1 MKRLIAVVAA
11 ALFLGGCGMA
21 ERAKYQFAGN
31 GVETWEA
38 TANEKGIGSQ
48 VEEYHYSQLAPQ
60 LQEVYREMYVHLMSD
75 EDSGALL
82 SSVGVDDFWNVYYA
96 VLADHPEIFWVG
108 AGVQAEEN
116 SLIGKVVSYK
126 IEAAVPVEA
135 RPSMREKIE
144 EAADTCIAGIS
155 PEAET
160 YEKIKYVYEYL
171 IDTVE
176 YQANSADSQNIQ
188 SALLYHSSV
197 CAGYSK
203 AFQYILNRMGIFCTY
218 VTGEIKGGGEHGWN
232 MVRIGEEYY
241 YVDVTWGDPVFAN
254 QVGEAVQGDVK
265 NYNYLCCTQYDLFKT
280 HIPDE
285 SLELPACTSD
295 AYNYYRRNGCYYE
308 TFDWNT
314 IYDAAMQSV
323 WNGDTSLVM
332 KFGSQEAYD
341 TARYELFENNLLSD
355 AGQYLMKINGTDTWN
370 YRYHTDDN
378 FYLITIYW

>member
-135 RPSMREKIE
+135 RSSMREKIE

-176 YQANSADSQNIQ
+176 YQADSADSQNIQ

-355 AGQYLMKINGTDTWN
+355 AGQYLMKINGTDRWN

>member
-135 RPSMREKIE
+135 RSSMREKIE

-355 AGQYLMKINGTDTWN
+355 AGQYLMKINGTDRWN

>member
-155 PEAET
+155 PEAAT

-176 YQANSADSQNIQ
+176 YQADSADSQNIQ

-332 KFGSQEAYD
+332 KFGSQEAYEIGR
-341 TARYELFENNLLSD
+341 A
-355 AGQYLMKINGTDTWN
+355 
-370 YRYHTDDN
+370 HV
-378 FYLITIYW
+378 

>member
-21 ERAKYQFAGN
+21 ERAKYQFTGN

-126 IEAAVPVEA
+126 IEAAVSVEA

-176 YQANSADSQNIQ
+176 YQADSADSQNIQ

-355 AGQYLMKINGTDTWN
+355 AGQYLMKINGTDRWN

>member
-126 IEAAVPVEA
+126 IEAVVPVEA
-135 RPSMREKIE
+135 RSSMREKIE

-355 AGQYLMKINGTDTWN
+355 AGQYLMKINGTDRWN